1 MTADRPL
8 RVLCV
13 VPDLRVGG
21 AERHAVTL
29 LPRLDRKRFDP
40 SVICIGS
47 EGDLFPA
54 LAAGYVPA
62 LALKRTK
69 LQAVGALCDLVR
81 ETRRIAPDIMIVR
94 GFNAETLGRIAAFLA
109 RVPRTVVWVHNC
121 GETTTRSVLRRIVDR
136 ALAPVT
142 SAYFG
147 VAKLQ
152 VPYLVDDL
160 HIPPRKIRIIHNG
173 VDPAQFDPR
182 GDRAAAADLGIGPR
196 DRVVGILAALRPE
209 KDHATLLRAARLVV
223 DELPDAKFLV
233 VGDGPTRG
241 DLERLAGELGIAD
254 RVVFTGSRPDVRD
267 LLGVMD
273 VFVLSSYS
281 VECFPMALLEAMAA
295 GRPAVCTAVGGVPEM
310 ISEGVTGFLVPPRA
324 PTALAEK
331 LLRVLTDPETSR
343 EMGLAARTR
352 VESEF
357 SLRASVAES
366 ERALEEVAGRCP
378 PRGARP
384 IRLSLVLDLT
394 FVGGVELLM
403 LELFRNLDPRVVRP
417 RLICLREAG
426 PLGEEFRRAGFDV
439 EVLERSGRYDVRTLP
454 RLIRSLRR
462 DRTDAVL
469 VTHHHRAAL
478 ALGRIAARIAG
489 VRANIVAAHDM
500 DLTSVGKRCLPRSTV
515 ETLWLS
521 DALVLLAP
529 RQGEYLRR
537 EEGVGRFAWRRTREV
552 VIPNGIVLPPLPRD
566 TDRERARAAFG
577 LDQQDFVVGIV
588 GRLSSQKAHQVLFE
602 AISAVAASGV
612 RVRLVVIGGGE
623 RDDELRTLA
632 TELGISGRT
641 RFMGVRRDVQ
651 QLLPGLDVSCLS
663 SVHEG
668 VPIIAIE
675 SMAAGVPLVVTDC
688 GCLRDMVTDGE
699 QGYVVPVGDAHAMA
713 QRLISLAADP
723 GLCTRQGRS
732 GRARAEQQYRI
743 EDTARGF
750 ERLLTEVVEVR

>member
-8 RVLCV
+8 RVLHV

-21 AERHAVTL
+21 AERHAATL
-29 LPRLDRKRFDP
+29 FPRLDRERFEP

-47 EGDLFPA
+47 EGELYPA
-54 LAAGYVPA
+54 LTAGDVPA
-62 LALKRTK
+62 LALGRTK
-69 LQAVGALCDLVR
+69 LQAVGALWDLVR
-81 ETRRIAPDIMIVR
+81 ETRRISPDIMIVR
-94 GFNAETLGRIAAFLA
+94 GFNAETLGRVAAVLA

-121 GETTTRSVLRRIVDR
+121 GETTTRSVLRRIADR
-136 ALAPVT
+136 ALGPVT

-147 VAKLQ
+147 VAKAQ
-152 VPYLVDDL
+152 VPYLVGDL
-160 HIPPRKIRIIHNG
+160 HIPPDKIRIIHNG
-173 VDPAQFDPR
+173 VDPAAFDPS
-182 GDRAAAADLGIGPR
+182 GDRAAVAEFGIGPL

-209 KDHATLLRAARLVV
+209 KDHATLLHAARLVV
-223 DELPDAKFLV
+223 DELPAAKFLV
-233 VGDGPTRG
+233 VGDGPMRG
-241 DLERLAGELGIAD
+241 ELEQLASELGIAD
-254 RVVFTGSRPDVRD
+254 HVVFTGSRRDVKD
-267 LLGVMD
+267 VLGGMD

-310 ISEGVTGFLVPPRA
+310 ITEGATGFLVPPRS
-324 PTALAEK
+324 PRALAEK
-331 LLRVLTDPETSR
+331 LLRVLSDPEKSR

-357 SLRASVAES
+357 SLRTSVAES
-366 ERALEEVAGRCP
+366 ELALEEVAGRLP
-378 PRGARP
+378 PRSTGP

-403 LELFRNLDPRVVRP
+403 LELFRNFDPRIVRP

-426 PLGEEFRRAGFDV
+426 PLGDEFRRAGFDV
-439 EVLERSGRYDVRTLP
+439 EVLGRTGRYDVRTLP
-454 RLIRSLRR
+454 RLVRSLRR
-462 DRTDAVL
+462 DRTDVVL

-478 ALGRIAARIAG
+478 ALGRIAARLAG
-489 VRANIVAAHDM
+489 ARANIVAAHDM

-521 DALVLLAP
+521 DALVLLAA

-552 VIPNGIVLPPLPRD
+552 VIPNGIVLPPLPRNTD
-566 TDRERARAAFG
+566 TELARAALG
-577 LDQQDFVVGIV
+577 LDPRDFVVGIV
-588 GRLSSQKAHQVLFE
+588 GRLSDQKAHQMLFE
-602 AISAVAASGV
+602 AVSSVAKSGV

-623 RDDELRTLA
+623 REAELRTLA
-632 TELGISGRT
+632 DELGIADRT

-699 QGYVVPVGDAHAMA
+699 QGYVVPVGDARAMA
-713 QRLISLAADP
+713 QRLLALAADP
-723 GLCTRQGRS
+723 GLRTRQGRS

-750 ERLLTEVVEVR
+750 ERLLTEVVEV

>member
-1 MTADRPL
+1 MTPDRTL
-8 RVLCV
+8 RVLYV

-21 AERHAVTL
+21 AERHVATL
-29 LPRLDRKRFDP
+29 FPRLDRERFEP
-40 SVICIGS
+40 SVICIGN
-47 EGDLFPA
+47 EGELFPA
-54 LAAGYVPA
+54 LAAGNVPA
-62 LALKRTK
+62 LALRRTK
-69 LQAVGALCDLVR
+69 WQVVGAVRDLVR
-81 ETRRIAPDIMIVR
+81 EMRRIAPDIVIVR
-94 GFNAETLGRIAAFLA
+94 GFNAETFGRVAAVLA

-121 GETTTRSVLRRIVDR
+121 GETTTRSALRRIVDR
-136 ALAPVT
+136 ALASVT

-147 VAKLQ
+147 VAQLQ

-160 HIPPRKIRIIHNG
+160 HIPPGKIRIIHNG
-173 VDPAQFDPR
+173 VDPAAFDPN
-182 GDRAAAADLGIGPR
+182 GDRAAAAQFGITRR

-223 DELPDAKFLV
+223 DELPAAKFLI
-233 VGDGPTRG
+233 VGDGPMRG

-254 RVVFTGSRPDVRD
+254 RVVFAGSRPDVRD
-267 LLGVMD
+267 LLTVMD

-310 ISEGVTGFLVPPRA
+310 IAEGLTGYLVPPRS
-324 PTALAEK
+324 PQALAEK
-331 LLRVLTDPETSR
+331 LLRVLSEPEKSR

-357 SLRASVAES
+357 SLRASVADS
-366 ERALEEVAGRCP
+366 ERALEEVAGRF
-378 PRGARP
+378 PRRSTGP
-384 IRLSLVLDLT
+384 VRLSLVLDLT

-403 LELFRNLDPRVVRP
+403 LELFRNFDPRVVRP

-439 EVLERSGRYDVRTLP
+439 EVLERTGRYDVRTLP
-454 RLIRSLRR
+454 RLVRSLRR
-462 DRTDAVL
+462 DRTDVVL

-478 ALGRIAARIAG
+478 ALGRIAARLAG

-552 VIPNGIVLPPLPRD
+552 VISNGIVLPPMPGN
-566 TDRERARAAFG
+566 TDCERARAAFG
-577 LDQQDFVVGIV
+577 AGPRDFVVGIV
-588 GRLSSQKAHQVLFE
+588 GRLSDQKAHQVLFE
-602 AISAVAASGV
+602 AVSSVAETGV

-623 RDDELRTLA
+623 REAELRTLA
-632 TELGISGRT
+632 TELGISDRT
-641 RFMGVRRDVQ
+641 RFMGVRRDVR

-713 QRLISLAADP
+713 QRLLTLAADP
-723 GLCTRQGRS
+723 GLRSRQGRS
-732 GRARAEQQYRI
+732 GRTRVEQQYRI
-743 EDTARGF
+743 ADTARGF
-750 ERLLTEVVEVR
+750 ERLLTEVVEV